1 MAGERIDYSIE
12 RKRHESFA
20 GREELLAR
28 LDRLLVT
35 EPGDRWVLVT
45 GGPGMGK
52 SALLAWWLA
61 RRERAGDRIPHHF
74 IRRGEYDWD
83 DPGKLVGSLVWQIEQ
98 RFPAQREP
106 DEDARLHPA
115 ARLAAILMRVSAHE
129 LAPSGGRLV
138 VLIDGLDE
146 YDPPPGARP
155 ADPLAAFLPHALP
168 PGVSFLCASRPRH
181 PYVSQIEARSGE
193 LVRIDLDAPEQ
204 AASNDATVRAFWVE
218 ACRPLGLGA
227 VFINEAV
234 GRAGGNLQHATMLR
248 KYLAGLPPAQR
259 KVKSVPSGLEALLEK
274 LWDRVS
280 AEPLAVQG
288 LGILCAARE
297 ALTLEELGAVAGWTD
312 EARSRAFLW
321 SARELLVETWR
332 PDGRR
337 EFRLHHESIREYI
350 AKVLGDA
357 ALHRHR
363 AALAQRLAVR
373 PGAAQPAAR
382 RAAPRRIL
390 HLSDLHCTTDNQ
402 ATVWYSQLAADLR
415 DQGVEHLDALVV
427 SGDLTERAEP
437 AEYAAA
443 RRFLEQLMA
452 GFGLAPRQVALVP
465 GNHDASW
472 PLAEQAYQLH
482 RRKQYTG
489 ALVPGRYIERDGGIV
504 EVRDE
509 AAYRERLRPFA
520 DLYRAIKGAEYPL
533 PFEEQGIV
541 DELADL
547 GLCILGLN
555 SAWET
560 DPNFRDRASIHPEAL
575 ASALLRLGPP
585 PADQLRIA
593 VFHHPIHGGED
604 ARLRDAAFLQQL
616 AVHGFRLALHGHVH
630 KADAEL
636 YRYDRTADGR
646 RIDIIAAGTFG
657 ASTREWVP
665 GYPLQYN
672 LLLVGPDRITVE
684 TRCRREVNGAWEPD
698 ARWRQGPGKDPLPR
712 YSIDR

>member
-1 MAGERIDYSIE
+1 MAGSRVDYSIE
-12 RKRHESFA
+12 RRRHESFV
-20 GREELLAR
+20 GREDLLDR
-28 LDRLLVT
+28 LDQLLVT
-35 EPGDRWVLVT
+35 ETADRWVLVT

-52 SALLAWWLA
+52 SALIAWWLA
-61 RRERAGDRIPHHF
+61 RRERAGDRVPHHF

-106 DEDARLHPA
+106 DEDARMHPA
-115 ARLAAILMRVSAHE
+115 ARLAALLARVSAQE
-129 LAPSGGRLV
+129 LAPAGQRLV
-138 VLIDGLDE
+138 VVIDGLDE

-181 PYVSQIEARSGE
+181 PYVSRFEARSGE
-193 LVRIDLDAPEQ
+193 LVRIDLDAPEE
-204 AASNDATVRAFWVE
+204 AASNDATVRAFWQE
-218 ACRPLGLGA
+218 AARPLGLGA

-234 GRAGGNLQHATMLR
+234 ARAGGNLQHATMLR
-248 KYLAGLPPAQR
+248 KYLAGLPSAQR
-259 KVKSVPSGLEALLEK
+259 KVKSVPGGLEALLEK
-274 LWDRVS
+274 TWDRV
-280 AEPLAVQG
+280 AVDPLAVQG
-288 LGILCAARE
+288 FGILCAARE
-297 ALTLEELGAVAGWTD
+297 ALTLEELGTVAGWTE
-312 EARSRAFLW
+312 EAQRRAFLW
-321 SARELLVETWR
+321 SARELLVESWR

-350 AKVLGDA
+350 AKILGDA
-357 ALHRHR
+357 TLHLHR
-363 AALAQRLAVR
+363 AALAQRLAGWS
-373 PGAAQPAAR
+373 GAAEATVR
-382 RAAPRRIL
+382 RYATRRIL
-390 HLSDLHCTTDNQ
+390 HLSDLHCTTSDQ
-402 ATVWYSQLAADLR
+402 ATIWYSQLAADLR
-415 DQGVEHLDALVV
+415 DQGVDHLDALVV
-427 SGDLTERAEP
+427 SGDLTERAAP

-452 GFGLAPRQVALVP
+452 GFGLAPRQVVLVP
-465 GNHDASW
+465 GNHDVSW
-472 PLAEQAYQLH
+472 PLAEQAYRLH

-489 ALVPGRYIERDGGIV
+489 ALVPGRYVERDGGIV

-509 AAYRERLRPFA
+509 DAYRARLAPFA

-533 PFEEQGIV
+533 PFEAQGIV

-547 GLCILGLN
+547 GLCILGFN

-560 DPNFRDRASIHPEAL
+560 DPYFRDRASIHPEAL
-575 ASALLRLGPP
+575 ASALLRLPP
-585 PADQLRIA
+585 APADQLRIA

-604 ARLRDAAFLQQL
+604 SRLRDAAFLQQL

-630 KADAEL
+630 RADSEL
-636 YRYDRTADGR
+636 YRYDRTEGGR
-646 RIDIIAAGTFG
+646 RIDVVAAGTFG

-712 YSIDR
+712 YFIER